1 MGRRDP
7 IDAVVARQSQD
18 ESISHGQRTE
28 SLRQFL
34 AQRSRGGR
42 GGLADERLRVRIVAG
57 WPGEGR
63 RVLGRRRR
71 CPQIQLTAR
80 TKTDYV
86 GRNAPQ
92 VFHEPIV

>member
-1 MGRRDP
+1 MGRREP

-18 ESISHGQRTE
+18 ESLSHGQRTE

-63 RVLGRRRR
+63 RDLGRRR

-80 TKTDYV
+80 TQTGYA